1 MKSKVA
7 FLEKLNHPLAI
18 DYVNLPAI
26 GVGQVLV
33 KVFKSSICGA
43 QIGEIEGAKGEDKFL
58 PHLLG
63 HEGGGIVK
71 EIGLGVKNVKVDD
84 HVVMHWRPGVGIQS
98 SFPVY
103 YILDKKIGGGLVTT
117 FNEYSVVSEN
127 RLTKIDDSI
136 PFDVAALMG
145 CSITTGLGLIN
156 NEAQLKI
163 GQSIVV
169 LGCGNVGSSVI
180 IGASMVSAN
189 PIIAVDIYQEK
200 LDLAGKLG
208 ADHLI
213 KFKTNSHTDPNDN
226 KHIFDFDFDTLLEQ
240 ILDLTGGGAD
250 VVVECSGTSS
260 MIDIGY
266 CMTAPGGRMILVG
279 QTDWYKD
286 VLFHQFR
293 RHYTGKIILDSQG
306 GLTNPTKDIPRY
318 CNLFREGKLN
328 ILPLITHRFFDLEH
342 INEALTGVKTGKTGK
357 VMLEISPC

>member
-1 MKSKVA
+1 MKSKAA
-7 FLEKLNHPLAI
+7 FLEKLNQPLAI
-18 DYVNLPAI
+18 DYVDIPAI

-43 QIGEIEGAKGEDKFL
+43 QIGEIEGAKGEDKYL

-71 EIGLGVKNVKVDD
+71 EIGSGVKHVKVDD
-84 HVVMHWRPGVGIQS
+84 HVVMHWRPGVGIES
-98 SFPVY
+98 DFPVY
-103 YILDKKIGGGLVTT
+103 HIFDKRIGGGLVTT

-127 RLTKIDDSI
+127 RLTKIDDNI

-180 IGASMVSAN
+180 IGANLVSAGI
-189 PIIAVDIYQEK
+189 IIAVDIYQEK

-213 KFKTNSHTDPNDN
+213 KFDVNSHTDPSGN
-226 KHIFDFDFDTLLEQ
+226 KHLFDFDFSPLLEQ

-250 VVVECSGTSS
+250 VVVECSGTSN
-260 MIDIGY
+260 MIDVGY

-293 RHYTGKIILDSQG
+293 RHYVGKTILDSQG
-306 GLTNPTKDIPRY
+306 GLTDPTKDIPRY
-318 CNLFREGKLN
+318 CKLFRESRLN
-328 ILPLITHRFFDLEH
+328 ILPLITHRFFGLEH
-342 INEALTGVKTGKTGK
+342 INEAIAEMKSGKTGK
-357 VMLEISPC
+357 VMLEISL